1 MVVGDLATNVDVLV
15 LGAGPGGY
23 TAALRAAQLGKE
35 VVLVDPGPP
44 GGSLVGRI
52 LPTKILLDAARQ
64 FWQIP
69 SWAEWGITAGKPELD
84 WPQMQTRKN
93 EQVEAA
99 RMEIKRQLDE
109 QKVEFVAGQGWFLAE
124 NEARIE
130 AEYGAKRYLFDHAV
144 IAVGAEPAPWPDLPF
159 DGKRVLTPSQALAMA
174 ELPTSLS
181 IIGADYLAAELAT
194 LFTKLGVAVR
204 LLLPTGQRL
213 LPEFDPAAGQ
223 VAQTRLQELGV
234 EIDSNLSGL
243 KDLTG
248 LIVVSAGLTPRP
260 VNLGLDKVRVTTA
273 AGGFIQVN
281 ERQRTSN
288 PVIYAAGAVTGA
300 PPLVHVANKQGRVA
314 AENIAGKV
322 AQFAPQ
328 AIPYVAYTDPPVA
341 TVGLTPAEAEAAGY
355 HVSRSTFNIQHSTD
369 SRAGEF
375 IQLLAEQGSEV
386 LLGVTIVGLGADL
399 LIGEAALA
407 LEMGATLTDLAETLH
422 PAAGEAL
429 ARAAEASLGPPMN
442 TREA

>member
-1 MVVGDLATNVDVLV
+1 MVVGDLATNIDVLV

-23 TAALRAAQLGKE
+23 TAALRAAQSGKE
-35 VVLVDPGPP
+35 VVLVDPNPP
-44 GGSLVGRI
+44 GGSLVERI

-69 SWAEWGITAGKPELD
+69 SWTERGISLGKTELD
-84 WPQMQTRKN
+84 WSQMQTWKRK
-93 EQVEAA
+93 QVEAA
-99 RMEIKRQLDE
+99 SAEIKRQLDR
-109 QKVEFVAGQGWFLAE
+109 QQVEFVAGRGWFLAE

-159 DGKRVLTPSQALAMA
+159 DGKRVLTLSQALAMT

-194 LFTKLGVAVR
+194 LFTKVGVAVR
-204 LLLPTGQRL
+204 LWLPSGQRL
-213 LPEFDPAAGQ
+213 LPEFDPAVGP
-223 VAQTRLQELGV
+223 VVQTRLQELGV
-234 EIDSNLSGL
+234 EIINLLGL

-260 VNLGLDKVRVTTA
+260 ANLGLDKARVATGA
-273 AGGFIQVN
+273 DGFIQVN

-288 PVIYAAGAVTGA
+288 PAIYAAGAVTGA
-300 PPLVHVANKQGRVA
+300 LPLAHVANKQGQVA
-314 AENIAGKV
+314 AENIAGRI

-328 AIPYVAYTDPPVA
+328 AIPYVAHTDPPVA

-355 HVSRSTFNIQHSTD
+355 HLSRSTFNIQHSMD
-369 SRAGEF
+369 SDAGGF
-375 IQLLAEQGSEV
+375 VQLLTEQGSEL
-386 LLGVTIVGLGADL
+386 LLGVTIVGPQADL

-422 PAAGEAL
+422 PAGGEVL
-429 ARAAEASLGPPMN
+429 ARAAEAALK
-442 TREA
+442 

>member
-1 MVVGDLATNVDVLV
+1 MVVGDLATNIDVLV

-35 VVLVDPGPP
+35 VVLVDPHPP
-44 GGSLVGRI
+44 GGSLSGRI
-52 LPTKILLDAARQ
+52 LPTKILLDAAQQ

-69 SWAEWGITAGKPELD
+69 SWTERGLKLEKPELD
-84 WPQMQTRKN
+84 WSQMQTWKN
-93 EQVEAA
+93 KQVEAA
-99 RMEIKRQLDE
+99 GAEIKRQLDR
-109 QKVEFVAGQGWFLAE
+109 QQVEIVVGQGWFLAE

-144 IAVGAEPAPWPDLPF
+144 IAIGAEPASWPDLPF
-159 DGKRVLTPSQALAMA
+159 DGERVLTPSQALALT
-174 ELPTSLS
+174 ELPKSLG
-181 IIGADYLAAELAT
+181 IVGADYLAAELAT
-194 LFTKLGVAVR
+194 LFIKLGVAVR
-204 LLLPTGQRL
+204 LLLPGGQQL

-223 VAQTRLQELGV
+223 VVQARFQELGV
-234 EIDSNLSGL
+234 EIDSNLSSL

-248 LIVVSAGLTPRP
+248 LIVVSAGLTLHPA
-260 VNLGLDKVRVTTA
+260 NLGLDKAGVTTA
-273 AGGFIQVN
+273 AGGFIRVN

-288 PVIYAAGAVTGA
+288 AVIYAAGAVTGA

-322 AQFAPQ
+322 AQFMPQ
-328 AIPYVAYTDPPVA
+328 AIPHVAYTDPPIA
-341 TVGLTPAEAEAAGY
+341 AVGLTAAEAEAAGY
-355 HVSRSTFNIQHSTD
+355 HVSRFTD
-369 SRAGEF
+369 NRAGEF

-386 LLGVTIVGLGADL
+386 LLGVTIAGPQADL

-422 PAAGEAL
+422 PVAGEAL
-429 ARAAEASLGPPMN
+429 ARAAEAALK
-442 TREA
+442 